1 MSGKESK
8 KTAAAIANA
17 ANAKLAA
24 TDTSTASTSNT
35 TPTATAKEKKKEK
48 KKKTDPANAA
58 ANAAANQTAAAAQ
71 RVATA
76 NAAVSSSSS
85 TPTAATP
92 ATTTSSKNISSR
104 SVSFHPNAKMSNGP
118 KASPKAA
125 ASLAEAATAP
135 VVAAAANAA
144 TNAKDREICFIY
156 SNALTKDKF
165 NKGCIIVYKGATSSP
180 DHSATMLEQLVAQKD
195 IQAVEGGLQKS
206 FVHPVDDK
214 TSLFIAYVEVT
225 TMPTDEQITA
235 MKMAISIALPKTG
248 GKRKR
253 FHTKKRHAK
262 KRTTR
267 RS

>member
-1 MSGKESK
+1 MSGNGESATRAVRK
-8 KTAAAIANA
+8 PRKPKSTTTAESIA
-17 ANAKLAA
+17 
-24 TDTSTASTSNT
+24 D
-35 TPTATAKEKKKEK
+35 
-48 KKKTDPANAA
+48 A
-58 ANAAANQTAAAAQ
+58 ANAAFNVNNTRHAAEAAAASSAPPATNASPV
-71 RVATA
+71 VAASTSSLPT
-76 NAAVSSSSS
+76 SSSSAA
-85 TPTAATP
+85 TTAA
-92 ATTTSSKNISSR
+92 KNSSSR

-118 KASPKAA
+118 KASPKTA
-125 ASLAEAATAP
+125 ASLAEAAIAP
-135 VVAAAANAA
+135 VVVAAATNAA
-144 TNAKDREICFIY
+144 ANAKDRELCFIY

-180 DHSATMLEQLVAQKD
+180 DHSATMLEQLLAQKD

-225 TMPTDEQITA
+225 TMPTDEQIIA
-235 MKMAISIALPKTG
+235 MKKAISLALPKMG